1 MVAVGLTFVVGD
13 TAGAEVP
20 VPSVTM
26 PLRVTPP
33 GVAAFW
39 ANAGKAAAI
48 EISAAQR
55 TAPTMVVTQP
65 VSCPA
70 RQPLRGSTFGG
81 GEIAAG
87 SSQPKTNEET
97 AAQMAHQSP
106 SDSSAMT
113 MNAGPRH
120 AGGRPGHRF
129 TGLPS
134 GVGAVDEDVLGHRAP
149 LVKIEPGRLC
159 NGSP

>member
-26 PLRVTPP
+26 PLRVTSP

-55 TAPTMVVTQP
+55 TAPTMGVTQP

-106 SDSSAMT
+106 SDSSAT
-113 MNAGPRH
+113 TTNAGPGVMRGEVRGVASRGLR
-120 AGGRPGHRF
+120 AG
-129 TGLPS
+129 
-134 GVGAVDEDVLGHRAP
+134 
-149 LVKIEPGRLC
+149 
-159 NGSP
+159 

>member
-26 PLRVTPP
+26 PLRVTSP

-55 TAPTMVVTQP
+55 TAPTMGVTQP

-113 MNAGPRH
+113 MNAGP
-120 AGGRPGHRF
+120 
-129 TGLPS
+129 GLRR
-134 GVGAVDEDVLGHRAP
+134 EDVRETDSRGLRA
-149 LVKIEPGRLC
+149 G
-159 NGSP
+159 

>member
-26 PLRVTPP
+26 PLRVTSP

-55 TAPTMVVTQP
+55 TAPTMGVTQP

-70 RQPLRGSTFGG
+70 RQPPKGLDVRRRRNCSGLKSAENQRGDRRPDGP
-81 GEIAAG
+81 
-87 SSQPKTNEET
+87 PK
-97 AAQMAHQSP
+97 P
-106 SDSSAMT
+106 
-113 MNAGPRH
+113 
-120 AGGRPGHRF
+120 
-129 TGLPS
+129 
-134 GVGAVDEDVLGHRAP
+134 
-149 LVKIEPGRLC
+149 K
-159 NGSP
+159 

>member
-26 PLRVTPP
+26 PLRVTSP

-113 MNAGPRH
+113 MNAGPGVMRGEFRGMASRGFR
-120 AGGRPGHRF
+120 AG
-129 TGLPS
+129 
-134 GVGAVDEDVLGHRAP
+134 
-149 LVKIEPGRLC
+149 
-159 NGSP
+159 

>member
-1 MVAVGLTFVVGD
+1 VVAVGLTFVVGD

-26 PLRVTPP
+26 PLRVTSP

-55 TAPTMVVTQP
+55 TAPTMGVTQP

-113 MNAGPRH
+113 MNAGPGLRREGVRETDSRGLR
-120 AGGRPGHRF
+120 AG
-129 TGLPS
+129 
-134 GVGAVDEDVLGHRAP
+134 
-149 LVKIEPGRLC
+149 
-159 NGSP
+159 

>member
-26 PLRVTPP
+26 PLRVTSP

-113 MNAGPRH
+113 MYTGPGLRWEGVRGADSRGVRAG
-120 AGGRPGHRF
+120 
-129 TGLPS
+129 
-134 GVGAVDEDVLGHRAP
+134 
-149 LVKIEPGRLC
+149 
-159 NGSP
+159 